1 MGKKPIK
8 EKLDQRIHDHELEP
22 LPNRA
27 HEITPGVMRQNEER
41 HRDILESIEE
51 GYFEL
56 DLKGTFTFVNNAAC
70 ALLGYEYDELIGINY
85 KTYTSPETAR
95 HMYEVFRRI
104 FETGKPEIMVDY
116 EVFRKDGS
124 VRIHEMNASLL
135 RDTLGQPMGFR
146 VLVWD
151 LTESKREDDVIRKRE
166 ERYRNIL
173 ESMEE
178 AYFEVDLKGNLTFFN
193 FTAVKR
199 LGYSNEEVMGMNF
212 RQFVDDEN
220 ARKVFNTHHQVFLT
234 GKTITAFEWEFIN
247 KQGEKIAVEAS
258 VGLRRDEN
266 GSPIGFRGVV
276 RDISER
282 KKAEAAQCESEEK
295 YRSILENIE
304 EGYFEVDPEGNFTFF
319 NDSICRMIGYSREEM
334 MGMNYGQ
341 FMEDKY
347 KLKVYN
353 TFHNVFLTGQSD
365 KGIDLEIVGKD
376 GSRRHIESSVALI
389 RNSNGEPVGFRG
401 IIHDITERKRA
412 EEALRQSEGRLKT
425 ILETIQAG
433 IVMIE
438 PETHQI
444 ADVNSIAVNMIGKTR
459 EEIIGSVC
467 HKFICPAE
475 KGECPITDLGQ
486 EVDRSERV
494 LLVSGGK
501 RCPIIKTVRSIILD
515 GKTYLFES
523 FIDISERKQAEEELK
538 KSEER
543 YRTIFENTG
552 NASVLLGED
561 TIILLANSNFEN
573 LTGYSKQE
581 VEGKMSWTAF
591 VSPEDL
597 EKITEYHVK
606 RRIEPDSFPEAYEF
620 SAIKRNGE
628 TIDVFMNIALIP
640 DTKVS
645 IASIMDITDRKR
657 FEKALQESEERFR
670 DLANL
675 LPETVFETDKEG
687 RFTFLN
693 QSSLERFGYSQD
705 EITRGVNFIDVIAP
719 EDHERVILNYFNYI
733 KGENIGLNE
742 YTARKRN
749 GSTFPVL
756 AHSTVVYH
764 DGELAGIRGFLIDI
778 TEKKNIEQQLVRAQK
793 MEAIGTLAGGIA
805 HDFNNLLMGILGNV
819 SLMLMNFGE
828 SHPLFSRLKTM
839 EEYVLHG
846 SDLTKQLLGFAKGG
860 KYEIKPTHLGEFVRK
875 SSELFGRTKKE
886 ICIHLKDQKGLWTV
900 EADRG
905 QMEQV
910 LLNLYINAWQAM
922 PSGGDLYISTEN
934 VELGEMDVSPY
945 DIKPGKFV
953 KITVTDT
960 GIGIDE
966 ATQAHIFEPFFTTR
980 ERERGTGLGL
990 ASAYGIIKNH
1000 GGFINVESEKDL
1012 GSSFIIYLPASGKTE
1027 VEDDFTS
1034 EDEIQKGQENILLID
1049 DEKMILDIGSAMLE
1063 RLGYRVITAIGGRL
1077 GLQIYEKDRNLI
1089 DLVIL
1094 DMIMPDFGGKETF
1107 DTLRRINP
1115 SVRVLLSSGYSLDGQ
1130 AREII
1135 QSGCKGFI
1143 QKPYTIVELSKKI
1156 RGIFDA

>member
-1 MGKKPIK
+1 
-8 EKLDQRIHDHELEP
+8 
-22 LPNRA
+22 
-27 HEITPGVMRQNEER
+27 
-41 HRDILESIEE
+41 
-51 GYFEL
+51 
-56 DLKGTFTFVNNAAC
+56 
-70 ALLGYEYDELIGINY
+70 
-85 KTYTSPETAR
+85 
-95 HMYEVFRRI
+95 
-104 FETGKPEIMVDY
+104 
-116 EVFRKDGS
+116 
-124 VRIHEMNASLL
+124 
-135 RDTLGQPMGFR
+135 
-146 VLVWD
+146 
-151 LTESKREDDVIRKRE
+151 
-166 ERYRNIL
+166 
-173 ESMEE
+173 
-178 AYFEVDLKGNLTFFN
+178 
-193 FTAVKR
+193 
-199 LGYSNEEVMGMNF
+199 
-212 RQFVDDEN
+212 
-220 ARKVFNTHHQVFLT
+220 
-234 GKTITAFEWEFIN
+234 
-247 KQGEKIAVEAS
+247 
-258 VGLRRDEN
+258 
-266 GSPIGFRGVV
+266 
-276 RDISER
+276 
-282 KKAEAAQCESEEK
+282 
-295 YRSILENIE
+295 
-304 EGYFEVDPEGNFTFF
+304 
-319 NDSICRMIGYSREEM
+319 
-334 MGMNYGQ
+334 
-341 FMEDKY
+341 
-347 KLKVYN
+347 
-353 TFHNVFLTGQSD
+353 
-365 KGIDLEIVGKD
+365 
-376 GSRRHIESSVALI
+376 
-389 RNSNGEPVGFRG
+389 
-401 IIHDITERKRA
+401 
-412 EEALRQSEGRLKT
+412 
-425 ILETIQAG
+425 
-433 IVMIE
+433 
-438 PETHQI
+438 
-444 ADVNSIAVNMIGKTR
+444 
-459 EEIIGSVC
+459 
-467 HKFICPAE
+467 
-475 KGECPITDLGQ
+475 
-486 EVDRSERV
+486 
-494 LLVSGGK
+494 
-501 RCPIIKTVRSIILD
+501 
-515 GKTYLFES
+515 
-523 FIDISERKQAEEELK
+523 
-538 KSEER
+538 
-543 YRTIFENTG
+543 
-552 NASVLLGED
+552 
-561 TIILLANSNFEN
+561 
-573 LTGYSKQE
+573 
-581 VEGKMSWTAF
+581 
-591 VSPEDL
+591 
-597 EKITEYHVK
+597 
-606 RRIEPDSFPEAYEF
+606 
-620 SAIKRNGE
+620 
-628 TIDVFMNIALIP
+628 
-640 DTKVS
+640 
-645 IASIMDITDRKR
+645 MDITDRKR

-705 EITRGVNFIDVIAP
+705 EITRGVNVLDVIAP
-719 EDHERVILNYFNYI
+719 EDHERVVLNYFKYI

-778 TEKKNIEQQLVRAQK
+778 TEKKNIEQQLMRAQK

-900 EADRG
+900 EVDRG

-1027 VEDDFTS
+1027 VEDDFTAG
-1034 EDEIQKGQENILLID
+1034 DEIQKGQENILLID

-1077 GLQIYEKDRNLI
+1077 GLQIYEKDRDLI

-1094 DMIMPDFGGKETF
+1094 DMIMPDFSGKETF

-1115 SVRVLLSSGYSLDGQ
+1115 SVRVLLSSGYSLGGQ
-1130 AREII
+1130 AREIM

-1143 QKPYTIVELSKKI
+1143 QKPYTIEELSKKI
-1156 RGIFDA
+1156 RGIFDE